1 MNEKYLANNRVWI
14 YNSNEPDILY
24 ISIVQ
29 DNRKR
34 KGVMKLTE
42 ANRLYKD
49 RVFKFIFGNPE
60 NKEWTLSLYN
70 AVNGSNYSNPD
81 DIQFNT
87 IEDAVYMSMK
97 NDVSF
102 IILDEMNLWEH
113 QSSFN
118 PNMPMRFLTYGT
130 QLYEKYTATSGYY
143 KFSRKLQRLPKPHC
157 ICFYNGTEEQ
167 PEQQVLKL
175 SDAFGGEGDI
185 EVKVKMLNVNYGKNR
200 ALMETCQP
208 LREYAWLVDRVREHQ
223 RVMQNLEA
231 AVDASI
237 DEMPDSFVIR
247 TLIEAHRAGVKKM
260 FLTEY
265 DEEKM
270 KEQERKEAFA
280 DGVDAGVAEAN
291 ERVAADMLKKKYPL
305 DAIKDISRL
314 SEAHI
319 RKLAKSL
326 GVVVL

>member
-1 MNEKYLANNRVWI
+1 MNEKHLANNGVWI
-14 YNSNEPDILY
+14 YNRNEPDILY

-130 QLYEKYTATSGYY
+130 QLYKKFTATSGYY

-167 PEQQVLKL
+167 PEQQILKL
-175 SDAFGGEGDI
+175 SNAFGGEGDI

>member
-130 QLYEKYTATSGYY
+130 QLYEKFTATSGYY

-223 RVMQNLEA
+223 RVLQNLEA

>member
-29 DNRKR
+29 DNRNR

-70 AVNGSNYSNPD
+70 AVNGSNYRNPD

-130 QLYEKYTATSGYY
+130 QLYERYTATSGYY

-167 PEQQVLKL
+167 PEQQILKL

-200 ALMETCQP
+200 ELMETCQP

-223 RVMQNLEA
+223 RVLQNLEA

-237 DEMPDSFVIR
+237 NEMPDSFVIR

>member
-1 MNEKYLANNRVWI
+1 
-14 YNSNEPDILY
+14 
-24 ISIVQ
+24 
-29 DNRKR
+29 
-34 KGVMKLTE
+34 MKLTE

-70 AVNGSNYSNPD
+70 AVNGSNYRNPD

-157 ICFYNGTEEQ
+157 ICFYNGTKEQ

-200 ALMETCQP
+200 ALLETCQP

-223 RVMQNLEA
+223 RVLQNLEA

>member
-1 MNEKYLANNRVWI
+1 
-14 YNSNEPDILY
+14 
-24 ISIVQ
+24 
-29 DNRKR
+29 
-34 KGVMKLTE
+34 MKLTE

-70 AVNGSNYSNPD
+70 AVNGSNYRNPD

-157 ICFYNGTEEQ
+157 ICFYNGTKEQ

>member
-1 MNEKYLANNRVWI
+1 MNEKHLANNGVWI
-14 YNSNEPDILY
+14 YNRNEPDILY

-60 NKEWTLSLYN
+60 NKELTLSLYN
-70 AVNGSNYSNPD
+70 AVNGSNYRNPD

-200 ALMETCQP
+200 ALLETCQP

-223 RVMQNLEA
+223 RVLQNLEA

>member
-1 MNEKYLANNRVWI
+1 MNENHLANNGVWI
-14 YNSNEPDILY
+14 YNRNEPDILY

-130 QLYEKYTATSGYY
+130 QLYETFTATSGYY

-200 ALMETCQP
+200 ALLETCQP

-223 RVMQNLEA
+223 RVLQNLEA

>member
-200 ALMETCQP
+200 ELMETCQP

-223 RVMQNLEA
+223 RVLQNLEA

-237 DEMPDSFVIR
+237 NEMPDGFVIR

>member
-29 DNRKR
+29 DNRNR

-70 AVNGSNYSNPD
+70 AVNGSNYRNPD

-130 QLYEKYTATSGYY
+130 QLYEKFTATSGYY

-167 PEQQVLKL
+167 PEQQILKL
-175 SDAFGGEGDI
+175 SNAFGGEGDI
-185 EVKVKMLNVNYGKNR
+185 EVKVKMFNVNYGKNR

>member
-1 MNEKYLANNRVWI
+1 M
-14 YNSNEPDILY
+14 
-24 ISIVQ
+24 
-29 DNRKR
+29 
-34 KGVMKLTE
+34 TE

-223 RVMQNLEA
+223 RVLQNLEA

>member
-167 PEQQVLKL
+167 PEQQILKL

>member
-70 AVNGSNYSNPD
+70 AVNGSNYRNPD

-130 QLYEKYTATSGYY
+130 QLYEKFTATSGYY

-200 ALMETCQP
+200 ALLETCQP

-223 RVMQNLEA
+223 RVLQNLEA

>member
-29 DNRKR
+29 DNRNR

-70 AVNGSNYSNPD
+70 AVNGSNYRNPD

>member
-1 MNEKYLANNRVWI
+1 M
-14 YNSNEPDILY
+14 
-24 ISIVQ
+24 
-29 DNRKR
+29 
-34 KGVMKLTE
+34 TE

-102 IILDEMNLWEH
+102 IILDEMNL
-113 QSSFN
+113 
-118 PNMPMRFLTYGT
+118 
-130 QLYEKYTATSGYY
+130 Y

-280 DGVDAGVAEAN
+280 DGVAEAN
-291 ERVAADMLKKKYPL
+291 ERMAVDMLRDGEPL
-305 DAIKDISRL
+305 AKILRYSRL
-314 SEAHI
+314 SEEYI

-326 GVVVL
+326 GVAVL

>member
-1 MNEKYLANNRVWI
+1 M
-14 YNSNEPDILY
+14 
-24 ISIVQ
+24 
-29 DNRKR
+29 
-34 KGVMKLTE
+34 TE

-200 ALMETCQP
+200 ALLETCQP

-223 RVMQNLEA
+223 RVLQNLEA

>member
-29 DNRKR
+29 DNRNR

-70 AVNGSNYSNPD
+70 AVNGSNYRNPD

-102 IILDEMNLWEH
+102 IILGEMNLWEH

-200 ALMETCQP
+200 ALLETCQP

-223 RVMQNLEA
+223 RVLQNLEA

>member
-29 DNRKR
+29 DNRNR

-70 AVNGSNYSNPD
+70 AVNGSNYRNPD

-200 ALMETCQP
+200 ELLETCQP

-223 RVMQNLEA
+223 RVLQNLEA

-265 DEEKM
+265 DEEKI

>member
-1 MNEKYLANNRVWI
+1 MNEKHLANNGVWI
-14 YNSNEPDILY
+14 YNRNEPDILY

-130 QLYEKYTATSGYY
+130 QLYEKFTATSGYY
-143 KFSRKLQRLPKPHC
+143 KFSRKLQRLPKPQC
-157 ICFYNGTEEQ
+157 ICFYYGSEEQ

-200 ALMETCQP
+200 ELMETCQP

-247 TLIEAHRAGVKKM
+247 TLIEAYRAGVKIM

-280 DGVDAGVAEAN
+280 DGVAEAN
-291 ERVAADMLKKKYPL
+291 ERMAVDMLRDGEPL
-305 DAIKDISRL
+305 AKILRYSRL
-314 SEAHI
+314 SEEYI

-326 GVVVL
+326 GVAVL

>member
-1 MNEKYLANNRVWI
+1 
-14 YNSNEPDILY
+14 
-24 ISIVQ
+24 
-29 DNRKR
+29 
-34 KGVMKLTE
+34 MKLTE

-70 AVNGSNYSNPD
+70 AVNGSNYRNPD

-200 ALMETCQP
+200 ALLETCQP

-223 RVMQNLEA
+223 RVLQNLEA

>member
-29 DNRKR
+29 DNRNR

-265 DEEKM
+265 DEEKI

>member
-29 DNRKR
+29 DNRNR

-70 AVNGSNYSNPD
+70 AVNGSNYRNPD

-167 PEQQVLKL
+167 PEQQILKL

>member
-1 MNEKYLANNRVWI
+1 MNEKHLANNDVWI
-14 YNSNEPDILY
+14 YNRNEPDILY

-49 RVFKFIFGNPE
+49 RVFKFIFFFLL

-130 QLYEKYTATSGYY
+130 QLYEKFTATSGYY

-157 ICFYNGTEEQ
+157 ICFYNGIEEQ
-167 PEQQVLKL
+167 PEQQILKL

-185 EVKVKMLNVNYGKNR
+185 EVKVKMFNVNYGKNR

-247 TLIEAHRAGVKKM
+247 TLINAHRSGVRSM
-260 FLTEY
+260 VLTE
-265 DEEKM
+265 EEEGK
-270 KEQERKEAFA
+270 
-280 DGVDAGVAEAN
+280 
-291 ERVAADMLKKKYPL
+291 LKKAERYG
-305 DAIKDISRL
+305 
-314 SEAHI
+314 E
-319 RKLAKSL
+319 
-326 GVVVL
+326 

>member
-29 DNRKR
+29 DNRNR

-130 QLYEKYTATSGYY
+130 QLYEKFTATSGYY

-167 PEQQVLKL
+167 PEQQILKL

>member
-1 MNEKYLANNRVWI
+1 M
-14 YNSNEPDILY
+14 
-24 ISIVQ
+24 
-29 DNRKR
+29 
-34 KGVMKLTE
+34 TE

-130 QLYEKYTATSGYY
+130 QLYEKFTATSGYY

>member
-29 DNRKR
+29 DNRNR

-200 ALMETCQP
+200 ALLETCQP

-223 RVMQNLEA
+223 RVLQNLEA

>member
-29 DNRKR
+29 DNRNR

-70 AVNGSNYSNPD
+70 AVNGSNYRNPD

-87 IEDAVYMSMK
+87 IEDAVYMS
-97 NDVSF
+97 
-102 IILDEMNLWEH
+102 MNLWEH

-200 ALMETCQP
+200 ALLETCQP

-223 RVMQNLEA
+223 RVLQNLEA

>member
-70 AVNGSNYSNPD
+70 AVNGSNYRNPD

-167 PEQQVLKL
+167 PEQQILKL
-175 SDAFGGEGDI
+175 SNAFGGEGDI

-223 RVMQNLEA
+223 RVLQNLEA

>member
-70 AVNGSNYSNPD
+70 AVNGSNYRNPD

-130 QLYEKYTATSGYY
+130 QLYETFTATSGYY

-200 ALMETCQP
+200 ALLETCQP

-280 DGVDAGVAEAN
+280 DGVDAGIAEAN

>member
-1 MNEKYLANNRVWI
+1 MNEKHLANNGVWI
-14 YNSNEPDILY
+14 YNRNEPDILY

-200 ALMETCQP
+200 AL
-208 LREYAWLVDRVREHQ
+208 
-223 RVMQNLEA
+223 
-231 AVDASI
+231 
-237 DEMPDSFVIR
+237 
-247 TLIEAHRAGVKKM
+247 
-260 FLTEY
+260 
-265 DEEKM
+265 
-270 KEQERKEAFA
+270 
-280 DGVDAGVAEAN
+280 
-291 ERVAADMLKKKYPL
+291 
-305 DAIKDISRL
+305 
-314 SEAHI
+314 
-319 RKLAKSL
+319 
-326 GVVVL
+326 

>member
-200 ALMETCQP
+200 ALLETCQP

-223 RVMQNLEA
+223 RVLQNLEA

>member
-1 MNEKYLANNRVWI
+1 M
-14 YNSNEPDILY
+14 
-24 ISIVQ
+24 
-29 DNRKR
+29 
-34 KGVMKLTE
+34 TE

-70 AVNGSNYSNPD
+70 AVNGSNYRNPD

-200 ALMETCQP
+200 ALLETCQP

>member
-1 MNEKYLANNRVWI
+1 M
-14 YNSNEPDILY
+14 
-24 ISIVQ
+24 
-29 DNRKR
+29 
-34 KGVMKLTE
+34 TE

-130 QLYEKYTATSGYY
+130 QLYEKFTATSGYY

-200 ALMETCQP
+200 ALLETCQP

-223 RVMQNLEA
+223 RVLQNLEA

>member
-1 MNEKYLANNRVWI
+1 M
-14 YNSNEPDILY
+14 
-24 ISIVQ
+24 
-29 DNRKR
+29 
-34 KGVMKLTE
+34 TE

-237 DEMPDSFVIR
+237 DEMPYSFVIR

>member
-1 MNEKYLANNRVWI
+1 MNEKHLANNGVWI
-14 YNSNEPDILY
+14 YNRNEPDILY

-70 AVNGSNYSNPD
+70 AVNGSNYRNPD

-167 PEQQVLKL
+167 PEQQILKL

>member
-1 MNEKYLANNRVWI
+1 MNEKHLANNGVWI
-14 YNSNEPDILY
+14 YNRNEPDILY

-130 QLYEKYTATSGYY
+130 QLYEKFTATSGYY

-167 PEQQVLKL
+167 PEQQILKL